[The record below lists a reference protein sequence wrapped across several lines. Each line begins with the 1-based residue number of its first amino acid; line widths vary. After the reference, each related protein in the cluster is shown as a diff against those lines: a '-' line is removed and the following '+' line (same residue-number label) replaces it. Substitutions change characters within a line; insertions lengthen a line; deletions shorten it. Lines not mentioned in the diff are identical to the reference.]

1 MGASFFQ
8 HARNFVAWPALLLV
22 VIGFGTLSTA
32 NAGPWTKLK
41 NPNPGYGSGNLILH
55 TDGTVMVQS
64 GQIGGDPQYWTKL
77 TPDSAGSYVNGTWTV
92 LAPMSTLRL
101 FFGSNVLPNGKLLVL
116 GGEYSGPNFDATFTN
131 TGEIYDPVADT
142 WSPIPDFPEVYFGD
156 DPTMLLPNGKVLC
169 GYIIGSKTY
178 LFDPKTNSWSPGGT
192 KLRNDPSDEE
202 TWALLPDGSVLSY
215 DIFASIRNQSGSA
228 QRYIPATNTWVDAG
242 TVPVLLSD
250 PTVGY
255 ELGPMAVLPDGRV
268 IQVGANENTALYDP
282 KTNTWSAGPRL
293 PDGMGADDAPGAML
307 PNGHFVFLADFYL
320 FNGPTHLFDF
330 DYKTNKLTDLTA
342 DLPDELKQ
350 NLESMPAFLRQMLI
364 LPNGHLLLGTG
375 TDFWE
380 YAPSGAPQNSWVPVI
395 TSITK
400 GTPNSVSA
408 YHLTGFRL
416 TGISQG
422 SSYGDDVENDTNY
435 PIVRLTSNQSVQYAR
450 TTNWTPGI
458 SKPGDTKLSS
468 VQFSLPRGF
477 KPGLYRVAV
486 IANGMASREVWAYLA
501 DTSNYVQAN
510 YDEQLNEVTL
520 RDDALNNSVLITQQS
535 GKLVVQGLA
544 GTLIGDPDNNA
555 RSVTFNTSN
564 PSITADFSNTGNNRL
579 SLTGVSSPAVNV
591 QFGPG
596 NDACSI
602 LFSTITSLIA
612 DGGLGTD
619 TLTVFG
625 SKVTQQQSS
634 NFP

>member
-1 MGASFFQ
+1 MGPSFFQ
-8 HARNFVAWPALLLV
+8 LARKFLAPAAV
-22 VIGFGTLSTA
+22 VLIFTGCQIASA

-41 NPNPGYGSGNLILH
+41 NPNPGYGSGNMILL
-55 TDGTVMVQS
+55 TDGTIMVQS

-77 TPDSAGSYVNGTWTV
+77 TPDSAGSYVNGTWSE
-92 LAPMSTLRL
+92 LAPMTTPRL
-101 FFGSNVLPNGKLLVL
+101 FFGSNILPNGKLLVL
-116 GGEYSGPNFDATFTN
+116 GGEYSGPNLDATFTN
-131 TGEIYDPVADT
+131 TGEIYDPIADS
-142 WSPIPDFPEVYFGD
+142 WSPIPDFPETYFGD

-169 GYIIGSKTY
+169 GYIIGAKTY

-215 DIFASIRNQSGSA
+215 SIFASIRNQPGSA

-242 TVPVLLSD
+242 TVPVPLSD
-250 PTVGY
+250 PSVGY

-268 IQVGANENTALYDP
+268 IQVGANENIALYDP
-282 KTNTWSAGPRL
+282 KTNTWTAGPRL

-342 DLPDELKQ
+342 DLPQELQ
-350 NLESMPAFLRQMLI
+350 DLFAQLPAFVQQMLV

-375 TDFWE
+375 VDFWE
-380 YAPSGAPQNSWVPVI
+380 YSPTGSPQNTWIPVI
-395 TSITK
+395 ASITK
-400 GTPNSVSA
+400 GTANSVSA
-408 YHLTGFRL
+408 YNLTGFRL

-422 SSYGDDVENDTNY
+422 SSFGDDVENDTNY

-477 KPGLYRVAV
+477 QPGVYRVAV
-486 IANGMASREVWAYLA
+486 IANGMASREVSVYLA
-501 DTSNYVQAN
+501 DTNNYVQAN
-510 YDEQLNEVTL
+510 YDPQRNEVTL
-520 RDDALNNSVLITQQS
+520 RDDALNNSVQITQQS
-535 GKLVVQGLA
+535 GKLIVQGLA

-555 RSVTFNTSN
+555 TIVTFNATN
-564 PSITADFSNTGNNRL
+564 PSITANFGNTGNNRL
-579 SLTGVSSPAVNV
+579 TLTGVSSPAVNA

-596 NDACSI
+596 NDALSI
-602 LFSTITSLIA
+602 LFSTITSLVT
-612 DGGLGTD
+612 DGGPGTD
-619 TLTVFG
+619 TLTVVG